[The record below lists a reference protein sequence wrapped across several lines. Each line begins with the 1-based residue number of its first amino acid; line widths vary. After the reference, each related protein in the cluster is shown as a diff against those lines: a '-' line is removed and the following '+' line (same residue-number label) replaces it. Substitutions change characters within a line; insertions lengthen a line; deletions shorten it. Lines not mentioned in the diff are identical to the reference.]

1 MRLVDCS
8 YNSYTSHCS
17 HSYDIAVRC
26 HDVCSVSGDL
36 RLVGG
41 RASSEGRVEVC
52 VNGVW
57 GTVCDD
63 SWDTR
68 DTQVVCQQLGYHDG
82 ECGR

>member
-1 MRLVDCS
+1 MCWTLCGVLAQ
-8 YNSYTSHCS
+8 SHCD

-26 HDVCSVSGDL
+26 HDVCSRSGDL

-41 RASSEGRVEVC
+41 RVPNEGRVEVC

-63 SWDTR
+63 SWDTI
-68 DTQVVCQQLGYHDG
+68 DTQVVCQQLGFMVMSVAG
-82 ECGR
+82 G